1 MKRYFIS
8 AAIFLLVATIG
19 FNVPIQKAKAAYA
32 ISGSNSFTGTT
43 SVAMPITDLQIT
55 GTGSEPVPVKLRVTS
70 GTLAMSITTGLTF
83 TGGQTGATLQFSG
96 TLTNVNNAL
105 ATLTY
110 TRGSTGS
117 DTLEVSLVNPGEV
130 FFEGNGHLYKYIS
143 GTITWTNAQT
153 AAAAQTAYDSN
164 GYLATITS
172 QDENNFVAARISGDG
187 WFGASDSAVEG
198 AWRWVTGPE
207 AGTQFWSGNG
217 GGSAVGG
224 NYQRWASGEPN
235 DSGGN
240 EDCAQFY
247 VSSNN
252 WNDLPCSHNLGGY
265 IVEFGAPGDL
275 PDVVAKNISITTSST
290 PTISALSPTDNA
302 TNVSTT
308 ANLVVTFS
316 QTVTKDTGNIT
327 IHKSSDNSVVETISV
342 PDALVTGS
350 GSANITINPSITL
363 DESTAYYVNIP
374 NTAFK
379 NGSNAYYVGI
389 SNATTWN
396 FTTGDFTAPNIS
408 ALTATPT
415 VNSSTISWATNELA
429 STRVSYGL
437 TNALGT
443 NTAETDTAPR
453 VLSHSASL
461 TSLLA
466 CTTYHYQVTSKDA
479 SNNTTNSS
487 VGNFTTA
494 GCEESAVPEGTQSTS
509 VTVNAGGT
517 SSLTSTDS
525 TISVTM
531 PANVTGAASSLVIQ
545 IHALDNE
552 AILAALGKPAS
563 SPNEVG
569 SILFDVKAIINGDTI
584 LDSFDAPV
592 TIDYEYSDADIV
604 GLNENSLWLYH
615 YHDNEWQRL
624 EDCTVSTDTNEI
636 SCTTESFS
644 LFALFGSPPSGNA
657 SGSYVRRCNDPAA
670 LNYTTGGKHSAEVCR
685 YTLTVAPAPVVVPP
699 ASVFTRDL
707 SLGMT
712 GEDVRELQ
720 KYLNA
725 KGFQLASSGAGSPGG
740 ETNLFGALTRSALI
754 KFQQASGISP
764 ANGAFNGR
772 TRELI
777 SGQSVPVP
785 VQPAVQTT
793 LAERAIGTVRDLTVG
808 MSGADVKALQ
818 EILIGQGY
826 GIAAGATGFFASQT
840 KSALSSFQADK
851 NVKPS
856 IGYFGAITRATMK
869 VAGLQGLWW

>member
-19 FNVPIQKAKAAYA
+19 FNAPIQKAKAAYA
-32 ISGSNSFTGTT
+32 LTGSNSFSGTT
-43 SVAMPITDLQIT
+43 SVAMPITDLQIS

-70 GTLAMSITTGLTF
+70 GTLAMSTTTGLTF

-96 TLTNVNNAL
+96 SLTNVNNAL

-110 TRGSTGS
+110 TRGSTGT

-130 FFEGNGHLYKYIS
+130 FFEENGHLYKYIS

-172 QDENNFVAARISGDG
+172 QDENNFVAARITGDG

-207 AGTQFWSGNG
+207 TGTQFWSGNG
-217 GGSAVGG
+217 GGSVVGG
-224 NYQRWASGEPN
+224 NYNRWASGEPN
-235 DSGGN
+235 DSGG

-252 WNDLPCSHNLGGY
+252 WNDLPCNHNLGGY
-265 IVEFGAPGDL
+265 IVEFGAAGDL

-290 PTISALSPTDNA
+290 PTVSTVSPTDNA

-327 IHKSSDNSVVETISV
+327 IHKSSDNSIVETISV

-350 GSANITINPSITL
+350 GSATITINPSITL
-363 DESTAYYVNIP
+363 DESTSYYVNIP

-379 NGSNAYYVGI
+379 NGSNAYYTGI

-408 ALTATPT
+408 ALVATPT
-415 VNSSTISWATNELA
+415 SNSSAITWTTNELA

-453 VLSHSASL
+453 VLSHSVTL
-461 TSLLA
+461 NTLLA

-487 VGNFTTA
+487 ASTFTTT
-494 GCEESAVPEGTQSTS
+494 GCEESAIPGGNQSTG

-517 SSLTSTDS
+517 SSLTNTDN

-531 PANVTGAASSLVIQ
+531 PANVTGAAASLVIQ

-552 AILAALGKPAS
+552 DILTALGKPAS

-569 SILFDVKAIINGDTI
+569 PILFDVKAIINGDTI

-592 TIDYEYSDADIV
+592 TIDYEYTDADIV
-604 GLNENSLWLYH
+604 GLDEDSLWLYH

-644 LFALFGSPPSGNA
+644 LFALFGSAPSGS
-657 SGSYVRRCNDPAA
+657 SGSYVRRCHDPAA

-685 YTLTVAPAPVVVPP
+685 YTATTAPTPVTAPPT
-699 ASVFTRDL
+699 SVFKRDL
-707 SLGMT
+707 SFGMT
-712 GEDVRELQ
+712 GDDVRELQ
-720 KYLNA
+720 RYLNA
-725 KGFQLASSGAGSPGG
+725 KGYQLASSGVGSLGQ
-740 ETNLFGALTRSALI
+740 ETNWFGALTKNALI
-754 KFQQASGISP
+754 KFQNTNSISP
-764 ANGAFNGR
+764 ANGLFNGR

-777 SGQSVPVP
+777 SGQTIAAPVSTPVSAP
-785 VQPAVQTT
+785 VQSQPSIS
-793 LAERAIGTVRDLTVG
+793 LVRDLTVG

-826 GIAAGATGFFASQT
+826 GIAAGPTGYFASQT
-840 KSALSSFQADK
+840 KIALSAFQKDK
-851 NVKPS
+851 GVAPA
-856 IGYFGAITRATMK
+856 IGYFGSLTRAAMK
-869 VAGLQGLWW
+869 ATGLSGLWW